1 MITLVAKPVTTS
13 IKKSL
18 SERVEKFIKLKKRQ
32 PFLSVV
38 MVGNDPAS
46 VIYTTKKGEAA
57 TSLGLKHQTLVLP
70 ENSKPQEVRAT
81 IDRLNQN
88 ITVDGILLQR
98 PLPKGFREEEVVQWI
113 APEKDVD
120 AFHPLNVGHLF
131 LGNPKFV
138 PCTPKGVM
146 TLLEH
151 YGINPAGK
159 IACVVGRS
167 AIVGKPLTALLLQ
180 AHATTIQCHSKT
192 PELKNLTKLAEI
204 LIVAA
209 GKPGLIDASYVKDG
223 AVVVD
228 VGIHR
233 NSSGKIVGDVQYEE
247 VSKKASA
254 ITPVPGGV
262 GPMTITMLL
271 ENTILAAERR
281 EGLVP

>member
-1 MITLVAKPVTTS
+1 MITLVAQPVTTS
-13 IKKSL
+13 IKKRL
-18 SERVEKFIKLKKRQ
+18 AERVENFVKQKKRQ
-32 PFLSVV
+32 PSLSVV
-38 MVGNDPAS
+38 LVGNDPAS

-70 ENSKPQEVRAT
+70 ENSKPSEVKAT
-81 IDRLNQN
+81 IERLNQN
-88 ITVDGILLQR
+88 PAVDGILLQR
-98 PLPKGFREEEVVQWI
+98 PLPKGFIESEVIEWI

-120 AFHPLNVGHLF
+120 AFHPLNVGRLF
-131 LGNPKFV
+131 AGNPLFV

-146 TLLEH
+146 VLLEH

-159 IACVVGRS
+159 VACVVGRS
-167 AIVGKPLTALLLQ
+167 SIVGKPLTALLLQ

-204 LIVAA
+204 LVVAA
-209 GKPGLIDASYVKDG
+209 GKPGLIDASYVKNG

-233 NSSGKIVGDVQYEE
+233 NLQGKIVGDVKYDE
-247 VSKKASA
+247 VSGKVSA

-281 EGLVP
+281 EGLVQ

>member
-1 MITLVAKPVTTS
+1 MITLVAQPVTTS
-13 IKKSL
+13 IKKRL
-18 SERVEKFIKLKKRQ
+18 AERVENFVKLKKRQ
-32 PFLSVV
+32 PSLSVV

-46 VIYTTKKGEAA
+46 VIYTNKKGDAA

-70 ENSKPQEVRAT
+70 ENSKPSEVKAV
-81 IDRLNQN
+81 IERLNQN
-88 ITVDGILLQR
+88 PAVDGILLQR
-98 PLPKGFREEEVVQWI
+98 PLPKGFIENEVVQWI
-113 APEKDVD
+113 TPEKDVD

-131 LGNPKFV
+131 AGTPHFI
-138 PCTPKGVM
+138 PCTPKGIMV
-146 TLLEH
+146 LLEH

-180 AHATTIQCHSKT
+180 ANATTIHCHSKT

-204 LIVAA
+204 LVVAA
-209 GKPGLIDASYVKDG
+209 GKPGLIDASYVKNG

-233 NSSGKIVGDVQYEE
+233 NLQGKIVGDVKYDD
-247 VSKKASA
+247 VLSKVSA

-281 EGLVP
+281 EGIVQ

>member
-1 MITLVAKPVTTS
+1 MITLVAQPVMTS
-13 IKKSL
+13 LKKRL
-18 SERVEKFIKLKKRQ
+18 AERVETFVKKKNRQ
-32 PFLSVV
+32 PSLSVV

-57 TSLGLKHQTLVLP
+57 TSMGLKHQTMVLP
-70 ENSKPQEVRAT
+70 ENSKPAEVKAV
-81 IDRLNQN
+81 IERLNQSPL
-88 ITVDGILLQR
+88 IDGILLQR
-98 PLPKGFREEEVVQWI
+98 PLPKGFIESEVVEWI
-113 APEKDVD
+113 TPEKDVD
-120 AFHPLNVGHLF
+120 AFHPLNVGYLF
-131 LGNPKFV
+131 AGTPRFT

-146 TLLEH
+146 VLLEH

-167 AIVGKPLTALLLQ
+167 SIVGKPLTALLLQ
-180 AHATTIQCHSKT
+180 ANATIIHCHSKT

-204 LIVAA
+204 LVVAA
-209 GKPGLIDASYVKDG
+209 GKPGLIDPSYVRSG

-233 NSSGKIVGDVQYEE
+233 NLQGKIVGDVQYNE
-247 VSKKASA
+247 VSKKVSA

-281 EGLVP
+281 EGLVQ